1 MALKNITLNNSQ
13 VRALLN
19 SPEMRAATQRAGED
33 IAARVRSAG
42 SPTYGSLQ
50 VTVTTQPN
58 GGVKGDRAQ
67 TDVVVAPPAP
77 GEVRFPDVAG
87 RFGVL
92 VQVAREVTR
101 R

>member
-1 MALKNITLNNSQ
+1 MPLKNITLNSAA
-13 VRALLN
+13 VRALFTG
-19 SPEMRAATQRAGED
+19 PEMRKATQRAGED

-50 VTVTTQPN
+50 ITVTTQPN
-58 GGVKGDRAQ
+58 GGIKGDRAQ
-67 TDVVVAPPAP
+67 TDVVVAAPAP